1 MSHKRCR
8 VLTLCL
14 ALGAPSFTAAQAPFA
29 SAPETLASFP
39 LPSLPDRPF
48 ALQFAGAV
56 ALFSLPDEPTRKAF
70 PAVLILPD
78 ALGADGRAVPYV
90 ESLLGAGIAV
100 LELRDAS
107 AEAARAAL
115 ALLASDPRIE
125 APRLGVLGFGQGARL
140 ALGLPGADARAL
152 LYPGCAFLPVPETAR
167 GAVLLLHG
175 AEDPANPA
183 PACASLAARL
193 RARGAEAVVR
203 EIPGAGYAWDYPALG
218 QAPAAL
224 LPAAGGAERL
234 HVRPWPSMAAQSAA
248 KVAGFFAQHFSRV
261 AH

>member
-1 MSHKRCR
+1 MSHKLCR

-14 ALGAPSFTAAQAPFA
+14 ALAAPSFTAAQAPFA
-29 SAPETLASFP
+29 LAPETLASFP

-56 ALFSLPDEPTRKAF
+56 ALFSLPDWPIRKAF

-140 ALGLPGADARAL
+140 ALGLPGADVRTL
-152 LYPGCAFLPVPETAR
+152 LYPGCASLPVPQAAPGGSSTAAWR
-167 GAVLLLHG
+167 GRSRQPRTGLRQPLPRHSEAG
-175 AEDPANPA
+175 RTGSP
-183 PACASLAARL
+183 ARL
-193 RARGAEAVVR
+193 CRL
-203 EIPGAGYAWDYPALG
+203 AGCGSYG
-218 QAPAAL
+218 SR
-224 LPAAGGAERL
+224 RL
-234 HVRPWPSMAAQSAA
+234 QPSRNWPS
-248 KVAGFFAQHFSRV
+248 
-261 AH
+261 

>member
-1 MSHKRCR
+1 MRHKRCR

-14 ALGAPSFTAAQAPFA
+14 ALAAPSFTAAQAPRDG
-29 SAPETLASFP
+29 APETLASFT

-140 ALGLPGADARAL
+140 ALGLPGADALAL
-152 LYPGCAFLPVPETAR
+152 LYPGCASLPVPETAP

-183 PACASLAARL
+183 PACASLYH
-193 RARGAEAVVR
+193 GIQKPVV
-203 EIPGAGYAWDYPALG
+203 PALPLAFAG
-218 QAPAAL
+218 WPVAEVMALVDYNQVVIGPVDMAKINVARQAAL
-224 LPAAGGAERL
+224 TGQIGM
-234 HVRPWPSMAAQSAA
+234 V
-248 KVAGFFAQHFSRV
+248 
-261 AH
+261 